1 MFLTEYAGRFLFHFI
16 ARVILFIMKHFI
28 FKTADLGAGIVAT
41 AGNYLLS
48 SNRLLMQSIWAP
60 AGAFTAFVLNAIV
73 LEQSISEYRKSL
85 KLSYENIA
93 PYVKW
98 PRRLLFSFLLIGAV
112 LNSMYAGAYGKDL
125 ERHGADQPTPVS
137 SYNNI
142 VGILAVAVPHLMRF
156 CLQSYYE
163 RVTQR
168 LIEKFLEKKFNIVS
182 SLIGLSGDIGG
193 DGRQQLTRMLDNL
206 HLFGGK
212 TRKCTLRQLDV
223 SSWELNG

>member
-1 MFLTEYAGRFLFHFI
+1 MLF
-16 ARVILFIMKHFI
+16 R
-28 FKTADLGAGIVAT
+28 
-41 AGNYLLS
+41 S
-48 SNRLLMQSIWAP
+48 
-60 AGAFTAFVLNAIV
+60 
-73 LEQSISEYRKSL
+73 
-85 KLSYENIA
+85 
-93 PYVKW
+93 
-98 PRRLLFSFLLIGAV
+98 
-112 LNSMYAGAYGKDL
+112 
-125 ERHGADQPTPVS
+125 RHGADQPTPVS